1 VSGADDAAMLPLRRR
16 QAVQRFGLAGRNYKV
31 SNKFSLA
38 ASAFRK
44 SSVTNLFVHA
54 SNQEAARFKQIFTSH
69 TGEAMKSAE
78 AYEHEQGWDF
88 EKAAM
93 PYVDSLYNTAYR
105 MTRNSEDAEDL
116 VQETYLKAYK
126 YYDKF
131 EEGTNFKA
139 WLFKIM
145 KNTFINNYRKKK
157 LTPHKIDFSEI
168 EESYERVIQKNAP
181 DLIKDPESEIFQD
194 MMDEDVKRAL
204 DSLPHDYKMVVLLA
218 DIEGFSYKEIAE
230 ILDCPVGTV
239 MSRLYRGRKM
249 LERTLLEYA
258 RKYGYI
264 RGQAEPA
271 KMRSRKDETKGRKK
285 KEQPE
290 EETEVEEPEENE
302 EEILFADDDE
312 DAELELNE
320 EEEEEFGIE

>member
-1 VSGADDAAMLPLRRR
+1 
-16 QAVQRFGLAGRNYKV
+16 
-31 SNKFSLA
+31 
-38 ASAFRK
+38 
-44 SSVTNLFVHA
+44 
-54 SNQEAARFKQIFTSH
+54 
-69 TGEAMKSAE
+69 MKSAE
-78 AYEHEQGWDF
+78 AFNQEQAWDF

-194 MMDEDVKRAL
+194 MMDADVKRAL

-264 RGQAEPA
+264 RHGEPA
-271 KMRSRKDETKGRKK
+271 KMRSRKDEAKK
-285 KEQPE
+285 KKPAAAAD
-290 EETEVEEPEENE
+290 EVEEPEEIE
-302 EEILFADDDE
+302 ETEDLELFATDPD
-312 DAELELNE
+312 ELEDFEIEE
-320 EEEEEFGIE
+320 EEEEEFSLE

>member
-1 VSGADDAAMLPLRRR
+1 M
-16 QAVQRFGLAGRNYKV
+16 K
-31 SNKFSLA
+31 
-38 ASAFRK
+38 
-44 SSVTNLFVHA
+44 VTNLFAAA
-54 SNQEAARFKQIFTSH
+54 SNWKTARDKHFSH
-69 TGEAMKSAE
+69 RITGEAMKTPE
-78 AYEHEQGWDF
+78 VYEHEQGWDF

-194 MMDEDVKRAL
+194 MMDADVKRAL

-264 RGQAEPA
+264 RGGAEPA

-285 KEQPE
+285 KDPE
-290 EETEVEEPEENE
+290 TGEETDVVEPETDE
-302 EEILFADDDE
+302 EAILFADDE
-312 DAELELNE
+312 DVELEIE
-320 EEEEEFGIE
+320 EEEEPERFEIE